1 MSRCMLVTHSN
12 LEMSASPVPMYLAFS
27 WSLCMGAPPG
37 LLMVCGAVGG
47 RIKWNLK

>member
-37 LLMVCGAVGG
+37 LLMVCGLVVGNE
-47 RIKWNLK
+47 K